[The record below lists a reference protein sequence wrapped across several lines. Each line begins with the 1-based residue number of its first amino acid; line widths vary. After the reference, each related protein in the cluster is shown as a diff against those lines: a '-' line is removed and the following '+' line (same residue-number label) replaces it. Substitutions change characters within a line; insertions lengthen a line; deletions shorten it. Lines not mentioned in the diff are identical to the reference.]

1 MAHKSHL
8 CNFKNA
14 LRSQVKQ
21 PKILE
26 GRLDM
31 SKEPSF
37 KERKSNDLYK
47 DLAISIKKLNIT
59 TCNNRSRDDM
69 TNITTRIDKSR
80 NVSIATSRKD
90 PRKKGSIDR
99 NINKFHEKGSLV
111 IKIISSI
118 AINRDCE
125 QDNELKVEVLSLDK
139 KLLGQQIFIVQTDH
153 TLTERKNYDEK
164 IYMMSLRPKD
174 LENIEEVDI
183 NIYGITDKLQ
193 DQWKLLYDNKVSD
206 LKQNCTHKELL
217 ADVLAWDDIRFTL
230 EVVLI

>member
-1 MAHKSHL
+1 M
-8 CNFKNA
+8 
-14 LRSQVKQ
+14 
-21 PKILE
+21 E

-111 IKIISSI
+111 IKVYTFYINKKIISSI

-193 DQWKLLYDNKVSD
+193 DQWKLLCIFLGFKIKIDDNKVSD